1 MDSISDSLKNVGDA
15 GAGAITIGAIINWI
29 PEVTAILS
37 LIWVI
42 IRIYET
48 KTFQQIKIGQ
58 KRKVKKTTPII
69 KPRQRGKK

>member
-1 MDSISDSLKNVGDA
+1 MDNISDSLKTMGDA
-15 GAGAITIGAIINWI
+15 GAGAITIGAIVNWI

-37 LIWVI
+37 LIWVV

-48 KTFQQIKIGQ
+48 QTFQKLKIGQ
-58 KRKVKKTTPII
+58 KKKVKKTTPII